1 MKTISTNTAVFTFPA
16 MEAVGKA
23 FEEVSASFERFCLT
37 AGGAALSAMMEKDA
51 EEACGLRHCRSES
64 PRGCRWAAPDVSRR
78 DGGNV
83 FGGSNSR
90 WRLAACLEMLIE
102 FRRRLPHH
110 RRPADRRK

>member
-1 MKTISTNTAVFTFPA
+1 
-16 MEAVGKA
+16 
-23 FEEVSASFERFCLT
+23 
-37 AGGAALSAMMEKDA
+37 MMEKDA

-64 PRGCRWAAPDVSRR
+64 RGGYRWAAPDVSRR

-83 FGGSNSR
+83 FDGSNSR
-90 WRLAACLEMLIE
+90 WRLGIAPCLEELIE